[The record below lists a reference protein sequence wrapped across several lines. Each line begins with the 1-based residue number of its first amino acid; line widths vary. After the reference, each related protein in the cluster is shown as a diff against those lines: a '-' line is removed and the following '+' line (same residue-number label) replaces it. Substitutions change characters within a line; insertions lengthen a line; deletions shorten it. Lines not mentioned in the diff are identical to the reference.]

1 MSVIIDRKG
10 QLQVV
15 SCLLLNGEIS
25 NWIYNWDKLS
35 DRRIA
40 LKGEWPPDTELIIL
54 DEFHKHSKW
63 KTWIKG
69 EFDTGNESHMLQHL
83 LNRVP
88 ALPVVVHTY
97 ADLRRVILAGM
108 ILVPLIPFSYKYLV
122 E

>member
-35 DRRIA
+35 DRRIT
-40 LKGEWPPDTELIIL
+40 LKGDWPPDIELIIL

-69 EFDTGNESHMLQHL
+69 EFDADNESHMLQHL

-88 ALPVVVHTY
+88 ALPAVVIHMQT
-97 ADLRRVILAGM
+97 
-108 ILVPLIPFSYKYLV
+108 
-122 E
+122 

>member
-1 MSVIIDRKG
+1 MSVVK
-10 QLQVV
+10 
-15 SCLLLNGEIS
+15 
-25 NWIYNWDKLS
+25 
-35 DRRIA
+35 RRNI
-40 LKGEWPPDTELIIL
+40 KLIIL

-97 ADLRRVILAGM
+97 ASEYGDAFKNMEELFFVEKRGSSVERLKQVVYE
-108 ILVPLIPFSYKYLV
+108 ILVEPSSRGQKI
-122 E
+122 